1 MFSEDEQVEVLSLI
15 KRYGYLKFIENVQT
29 TLTNQKEYYIK
40 QCNEFN
46 DTTNKI
52 QENTQR
58 KIYKIRRD
66 IKEEVVEENK
76 EELRDNTLKNTEL
89 KVLHVPEISKISG
102 TNIIEILKGD
112 SIENKENEVIQTEKK
127 KCSGEELK
135 KIRKGYA
142 IKKFYK
148 R

>member
-15 KRYGYLKFIENVQT
+15 KRYGYLKFIENIQT
-29 TLTNQKEYYIK
+29 ALTIQKEYYIK

-46 DTTNKI
+46 ETTNKI

-66 IKEEVVEENK
+66 MKEEVVEENK

-89 KVLHVPEISKISG
+89 KVLHVPEISKISS

-112 SIENKENEVIQTEKK
+112 SIGNQENEVIQTEKK

-135 KIRKGYA
+135 KIRKGLA
-142 IKKFYK
+142 IRKFYK
-148 R
+148 K

>member
-15 KRYGYLKFIENVQT
+15 KRYGYLKFIENIQM

-46 DTTNKI
+46 ETTNKI
-52 QENTQR
+52 KENTQR

-66 IKEEVVEENK
+66 MKEEVVEENK
-76 EELRDNTLKNTEL
+76 EELRDNTLKENEL
-89 KVLHVPEISKISG
+89 KVLHVPEITKSTSG
-102 TNIIEILKGD
+102 NIIEILKGD
-112 SIENKENEVIQTEKK
+112 SSEKHENEVIQSEKK

-135 KIRKGYA
+135 KIRKGLA
-142 IKKFYK
+142 IRKFYK
-148 R
+148 K